1 MPIIELHP
9 NLQEVVHKMQRV
21 EKVGIENLSRE
32 ESTAVTDTFDRP
44 ASGRQK
50 LLETQAEWG

>member
-9 NLQEVVHKMQRV
+9 NLQQVVHKLQRV
-21 EKVGIENLSRE
+21 ENAGTECLSRE
-32 ESTAVTDTFDRP
+32 ESAALADTFDRSAP
-44 ASGRQK
+44 GRQK